1 MWQEQKQ
8 QADGSNSLRE
18 IEYLWDIVELRP
30 RKALSK
36 TYQAYHKRLSQ
47 KKMNRAV
54 LTFIFTGFWMNDN
67 FTYTWLKT
75 SVWHRK

>member
-18 IEYLWDIVELRP
+18 MEYLWDIVELRP

-47 KKMNRAV
+47 KKNEPSSAY
-54 LTFIFTGFWMNDN
+54 L
-67 FTYTWLKT
+67 YL
-75 SVWHRK
+75 HRILNEW